1 MHFQCAI
8 FLKSCGIYVA
18 FFSSRG
24 DGYIFANENITS
36 SYKFDVSLKLCKNQI
51 ITISEIHKG
60 MCTEYKRGK
69 KEAS

>member
-1 MHFQCAI
+1 MCDF
-8 FLKSCGIYVA
+8 FKKNCGIYVA

-24 DGYIFANENITS
+24 DGYIFANESITS
-36 SYKFDVSLKLCKNQI
+36 SYKFDVSLKFCKIQI

-60 MCTEYKRGK
+60 TCRDYKRGK